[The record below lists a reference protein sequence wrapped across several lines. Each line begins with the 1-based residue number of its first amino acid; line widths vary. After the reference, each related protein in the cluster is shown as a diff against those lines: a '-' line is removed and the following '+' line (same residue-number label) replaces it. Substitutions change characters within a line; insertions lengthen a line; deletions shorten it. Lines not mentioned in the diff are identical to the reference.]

1 MPAGVNR
8 RSPEMKLPTEGVS
21 RAQLRAALEAAR
33 ERDVD
38 WRNGRVGMY
47 IHYAGE
53 DVLEVAKEAY
63 LAYFSENGL
72 GPRAFPS
79 LAKFENDIVAMS
91 LGLLH
96 GGPEARGAMTVGGT
110 ESILLAMKSARDR
123 AHARGQATGT
133 AEVIAANSAHPA
145 FDKAAHLL
153 GMKVTRIQVGKDYKA
168 DVVAMEAAIGP
179 DTIML
184 IGSAP
189 AFPHGVVDPIPEL
202 GALARRR
209 KLWLHVDACV
219 GGFSAPFAKML
230 GVGIPDFDFAVAG
243 VTSMSADL
251 HKYGFSAKGASCVLF
266 AHADDFAFLPYNFS
280 NWQRGAYAT
289 KTFVGTR
296 AGGAIAA
303 AWAVMQYLG
312 VEGYK
317 EKTRRILATRQR
329 FAEAATGLGLRIWG
343 EPQLG
348 IISFGADDI
357 DMFAV
362 AEQMEKRG
370 WMVGRLSE
378 PRGLHMMLNL
388 THEPVVDDFAR
399 CLAQSLHDVRT
410 GKLSPVSAGAQY

>member
-1 MPAGVNR
+1 
-8 RSPEMKLPTEGVS
+8 MKLPTEGVS

>member
-1 MPAGVNR
+1 
-8 RSPEMKLPTEGVS
+8 MKLPIEGLS
-21 RAQLRAALEAAR
+21 RTHLREALEAAR
-33 ERDVD
+33 EKDVD

-63 LAYFSENGL
+63 VAYFSENGL

-79 LAKFENDIVAMS
+79 LAKFEDDIVAMS
-91 LGLLH
+91 LELLH
-96 GGPEARGAMTVGGT
+96 GGPDARGAMTVGGT

-123 AHARGQATGT
+123 ARARGHAAGT

-145 FDKAAHLL
+145 FDKATHLL
-153 GMKVTRIQVGKDYKA
+153 GMKVTRIPVDKDYKA
-168 DVVAMEAAIGP
+168 DVAAMEAAIGA

-184 IGSAP
+184 VGSAP
-189 AFPHGVVDPIPEL
+189 AFPHGVIDPIPEL
-202 GALARRR
+202 GAVAQR
-209 KLWLHVDACV
+209 KALWLHVDACV
-219 GGFSAPFAKML
+219 GGFSAPFARML
-230 GVGIPDFDFAVAG
+230 GADIPEFDFAVAG

-251 HKYGFSAKGASCVLF
+251 HKYGFTAKGASCVLF
-266 AHADDFAFLPYNFS
+266 ASAEDFAFLPYAFS

-317 EKTRRILATRQR
+317 DKTRRILATRQR
-329 FAEAATGLGLRIWG
+329 LADAATKLGLQIWG
-343 EPQLG
+343 DPQLG
-348 IISFGADDI
+348 IVSFGSDDV

-388 THEPVVDDFAR
+388 THEPVVEDFAR
-399 CLAQSLHDVRT
+399 CLAQSLRDVRAGT
-410 GKLSPVSAGAQY
+410 LSPAVTGAQY

>member
-1 MPAGVNR
+1 
-8 RSPEMKLPTEGVS
+8 MKLPIQGIP
-21 RAQLRAALEAAR
+21 RAQIGAALEAAR
-33 ERDVD
+33 EKDVD
-38 WRNGRVGMY
+38 WRHGRVGMY

-72 GPRAFPS
+72 GPKAFPS
-79 LAKFENDIVAMS
+79 LAKFENDIIAMS
-91 LGLLH
+91 LELLH

-110 ESILLAMKSARDR
+110 ESILLAMKSARDQ
-123 AHARGQATGT
+123 ARSRYTAPGT
-133 AEVIAANSAHPA
+133 AEIIAANSAHPA

-153 GMKVTRIQVGKDYKA
+153 GLRVTRIPVGKDYRA
-168 DVVAMEAAIGP
+168 DVAAMEAAIGP

-184 IGSAP
+184 VGSAP
-189 AFPHGVVDPIPEL
+189 AFPHGVVDPIPKL
-202 GALARRR
+202 GALAQR
-209 KLWLHVDACV
+209 KAIWLHVDACV

-230 GVGIPDFDFAVAG
+230 GANIPDFDFAVPG
-243 VTSMSADL
+243 VTSISADL
-251 HKYGFSAKGASCVLF
+251 HKYGFTAKGASCLLF
-266 AHADDFAFLPYNFS
+266 SSAQDFAFLPYTFS
-280 NWQRGAYAT
+280 NWQRGTYST

-317 EKTRRILATRQR
+317 DRTRRILDTRRR
-329 FAEAATGLGLRIWG
+329 FGEAAKKLGFRVWG
-343 EPQLG
+343 DPQLG
-348 IISFGADDI
+348 IISFGSDDV

-388 THEPVVDDFAR
+388 THEPVVEDFAR
-399 CLAQSLHDVRT
+399 SLAQSLDDVRK
-410 GKLSPVSAGAQY
+410 GKLAPAEASAQY

>member
-1 MPAGVNR
+1 
-8 RSPEMKLPTEGVS
+8 MKLPIQGIS
-21 RAQLRAALEAAR
+21 RTQLKAGLEQAR
-33 ERDVD
+33 EGDVD

-79 LAKFENDIVAMS
+79 LAKFESDIVAMS
-91 LGLLH
+91 LDLLH
-96 GGPEARGAMTVGGT
+96 GGPDARGAMTVGGT
-110 ESILLAMKSARDR
+110 ESILLAAKSARDR
-123 AHARGQATGT
+123 AHARGQASRTLEIIT
-133 AEVIAANSAHPA
+133 ANSAHPA

-153 GMKVTRIQVGKDYKA
+153 GMKVTRIPVGTDYKA
-168 DVVAMEAAIGP
+168 DVTAMEAAIGA

-184 IGSAP
+184 VGSAP

-202 GALARRR
+202 GALAQR
-209 KLWLHVDACV
+209 KGLWLHVDACV
-219 GGFSAPFAKML
+219 GGYSAPFAKML
-230 GVGIPDFDFAVAG
+230 GVDIPDFDFAVPG

-251 HKYGFSAKGASCVLF
+251 HKYGFTAKGASCVLF
-266 AHADDFAFLPYNFS
+266 SNAQDFAFLPYTFD
-280 NWQRGAYAT
+280 NWQRGVYAT

-312 VEGYK
+312 VEGY
-317 EKTRRILATRQR
+317 EDKTRRILATRQR
-329 FAEAATGLGLRIWG
+329 FADAATSQGLQVWG
-343 EPQLG
+343 EPRLG
-348 IISFGADDI
+348 IISFGSDDV

-362 AEQMEKRG
+362 AEQMERRG
-370 WMVGRLSE
+370 WMVGRLAE

-388 THEPVVDDFAR
+388 THEPAAEDFSR
-399 CLAQSLHDVRT
+399 CLAQSLHEVRER
-410 GKLSPVSAGAQY
+410 KLSAASAGAAY